1 MLTNWNEVLEQTM
14 GVFFL
19 LMRSKK
25 LVENSMQIFSRTF
38 YNSYLDIVKSHCFL
52 SVHFGDDYLPKFS

>member
-1 MLTNWNEVLEQTM
+1 MFTNWNKVPEQTM

-25 LVENSMQIFSRTF
+25 LVENFVQILLRTF
-38 YNSYLDIVKSHCFL
+38 YNSYLDIIKSRCFL
-52 SVHFGDDYLPKFS
+52 LVHFGDDYLPEFS